1 VATKGTDK
9 AFANIDTEVT
19 SSDFGVVG
27 NMPGVQED
35 NNFITTY
42 VLWEEIVETSSAQSR
57 GVTYDPEQHPKDAEL
72 HDSIKKHGVKTPI
85 IVFRLDDGGI
95 FAGQGERRFRLQAG
109 HRRMEAAK
117 DAGVKGALAV
127 VNTSDDDGDLNT
139 LIENV
144 GRRDLT
150 DYEMAHA
157 LRSIMQARG
166 LSEIQEVIEIT
177 GLPRDSVYPPLRAY
191 QSPNILRNRWIAG
204 AISTRAVIEL
214 RPVWEQIGAAVDNL
228 DEILEEITVSEAST
242 WRAMIEAGAGPV
254 EALSTAQIKKALST
268 PQHPQSRIAPGDN
281 DRSVSSPAKKRQTKG
296 KRTKGS
302 KKGAAPSS
310 PKQNIAET
318 ISVILNI
325 PQDVVEELYQAA
337 IESGVEDAWV
347 IWAACLFV
355 ASGGKKGTALDV
367 AGSIMS
373 VGKTG
378 QNIRKYI
385 SMLQKLAGER
395 ERIQNQLILEY
406 IDTVFPLS
414 KTAKSE
420 ARE

>member
-1 VATKGTDK
+1 MATKGTDK

-177 GLPRDSVYPPLRAY
+177 GLLETACIRPYEPTSLPISFVIGGLPEPSAHEPL
-191 QSPNILRNRWIAG
+191 SSCG
-204 AISTRAVIEL
+204 
-214 RPVWEQIGAAVDNL
+214 
-228 DEILEEITVSEAST
+228 
-242 WRAMIEAGAGPV
+242 
-254 EALSTAQIKKALST
+254 
-268 PQHPQSRIAPGDN
+268 
-281 DRSVSSPAKKRQTKG
+281 RS
-296 KRTKGS
+296 GS
-302 KKGAAPSS
+302 KSVPRWTTWTKSS
-310 PKQNIAET
+310 RRSRFQKRVP
-318 ISVILNI
+318 
-325 PQDVVEELYQAA
+325 
-337 IESGVEDAWV
+337 
-347 IWAACLFV
+347 
-355 ASGGKKGTALDV
+355 GG
-367 AGSIMS
+367 
-373 VGKTG
+373 
-378 QNIRKYI
+378 R
-385 SMLQKLAGER
+385 
-395 ERIQNQLILEY
+395 
-406 IDTVFPLS
+406 
-414 KTAKSE
+414 
-420 ARE
+420 

>member
-1 VATKGTDK
+1 
-9 AFANIDTEVT
+9 
-19 SSDFGVVG
+19 
-27 NMPGVQED
+27 M
-35 NNFITTY
+35 
-42 VLWEEIVETSSAQSR
+42 
-57 GVTYDPEQHPKDAEL
+57 
-72 HDSIKKHGVKTPI
+72 
-85 IVFRLDDGGI
+85 LD
-95 FAGQGERRFRLQAG
+95 
-109 HRRMEAAK
+109 
-117 DAGVKGALAV
+117 V
-127 VNTSDDDGDLNT
+127 
-139 LIENV
+139 
-144 GRRDLT
+144 
-150 DYEMAHA
+150 
-157 LRSIMQARG
+157 
-166 LSEIQEVIEIT
+166 
-177 GLPRDSVYPPLRAY
+177 P
-191 QSPNILRNRWIAG
+191 
-204 AISTRAVIEL
+204 
-214 RPVWEQIGAAVDNL
+214 
-228 DEILEEITVSEAST
+228 
-242 WRAMIEAGAGPV
+242 
-254 EALSTAQIKKALST
+254 
-268 PQHPQSRIAPGDN
+268 
-281 DRSVSSPAKKRQTKG
+281 
-296 KRTKGS
+296 
-302 KKGAAPSS
+302 PSS